1 MKLSFGHMGNVYFV
15 VEVFCSMAFVSSLIY
30 F

>member
-1 MKLSFGHMGNVYFV
+1 MKLSFGHMGNVYF